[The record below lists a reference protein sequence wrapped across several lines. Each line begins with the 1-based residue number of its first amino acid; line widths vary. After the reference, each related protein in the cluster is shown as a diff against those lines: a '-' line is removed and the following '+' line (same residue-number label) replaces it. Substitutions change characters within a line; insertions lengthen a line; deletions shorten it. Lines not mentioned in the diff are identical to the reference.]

1 MNTQIMKIPAG
12 LFFCEGKY
20 NSDRCCYPKD
30 HEINPYQSAEVGKVF
45 ISKYDW
51 WSTDLFFLR
60 ITCLSFEGSC
70 TLFHLEPGPPGGE
83 EQDRGASHRLRHQGL
98 LSNHHH
104 HRLRHQGG
112 AFNSDLITNFTKGHQ
127 DKQAKDQ
134 HRLFLQSALYKV
146 CVVGLGTVDN
156 RMKNNQSI
164 TLYYNS
170 RLNLKLVHIVCH
182 DKGSHKGMVCDREMF
197 YK

>member
-1 MNTQIMKIPAG
+1 MNTRIKKIPAG

-20 NSDRCCYPKD
+20 NSDRCCYPKE

-70 TLFHLEPGPPGGE
+70 TFFHLEPGPPGGE
-83 EQDRGASHRLRHQGL
+83 EQDRCASHRLRHQGRCL
-98 LSNHHH
+98 LSNHH

-112 AFNSDLITNFTKGHQ
+112 AFFYQIISTNSDLITNFTKGHQ

-146 CVVGLGTVDN
+146 SVVGLGTVDN
-156 RMKNNQSI
+156 RVMWKTINQSLSI
-164 TLYYNS
+164 IIPGWIWS
-170 RLNLKLVHIVCH
+170 WCI
-182 DKGSHKGMVCDREMF
+182 
-197 YK
+197 